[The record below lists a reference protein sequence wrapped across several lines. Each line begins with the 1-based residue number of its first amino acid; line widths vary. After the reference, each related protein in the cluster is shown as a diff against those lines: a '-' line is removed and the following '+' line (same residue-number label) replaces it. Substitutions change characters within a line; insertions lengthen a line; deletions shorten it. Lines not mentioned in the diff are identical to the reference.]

1 MVSARRTKPRAAKPK
16 ATKGAR
22 EQAVAPARDALSLP
36 LIALLA
42 SLGLLVVSVAN
53 ALSRATLTETSLIY
67 WAGLLLIALPIFYKL
82 SSREPSS
89 RQRLVV
95 VLLLGLALYGVKVV
109 HDGIYFTFTDE
120 FVHAYNAG
128 NIAQHHHLYYFNP
141 IIPTT
146 PHYPGLEGATSS
158 LMMLTGMSSYG
169 AGTILVGVARL
180 TFMAALFFLFARLSG
195 SARAAGLGV
204 AIYTGS
210 SNFLYWGAQF
220 SYESLALPL
229 MVVVLMAFVESEA
242 GSLERRTPWTVLI
255 VLGILAIT
263 ITHHLTSYGL
273 ALILIAI
280 AVLYR
285 VMKVERPNPWPLAL
299 LATGA
304 ALGWLL
310 IAARQTVGYLFP
322 VLGDAVEAI
331 LNTASG
337 EAPPRTLFH
346 QASGVAEEVG
356 ATPLP
361 ARALALFAVLI
372 LLVAMVVGIRQVWRR
387 HRGEPLVLLFCAAAV
402 TFFGALVLRFAP
414 AAWETGNRAGEFLF
428 IGLAFVATYGAAEL
442 LGSGPNLQRRRLL
455 FTAALGVVL
464 FGGVISGWPWD
475 VQTSRPLQAAADGN
489 EIDSESLALAKF
501 AGKRIDGGRFAA
513 PEAEAR
519 TLLSPG
525 GQIAFA
531 GQGPDIEDIVN
542 TGQVEPWQLPLLE
555 ENQLPYVVAD
565 RRLASGDSI
574 RGFYFTVPGR
584 YNDGLREK
592 GVVHKFSRLPV
603 ARVWDSGRIVL
614 YDLKDRP

>member
-1 MVSARRTKPRAAKPK
+1 MVSARRAK
-16 ATKGAR
+16 T
-22 EQAVAPARDALSLP
+22 PAGDQDRLSLP

-42 SLGLLVVSVAN
+42 AIGLLIVAVAN
-53 ALSRATLTETSLIY
+53 ALSRATVTETTLFY

-82 SSREPSS
+82 SSKEPSY
-89 RQRLVV
+89 RQRFFL

-120 FVHAYNAG
+120 FVHAYNAQS
-128 NIAQHHHLYYFNP
+128 IAEHHHLYYFNS

-146 PHYPGLEGATSS
+146 AHYPGLEGATSA
-158 LMMLTGMSSYG
+158 LMMLSGMSSYG

-180 TFMAALFFLFARLSG
+180 VFMAALFFLFARLSG
-195 SARAAGLGV
+195 SARGAGLGV
-204 AIYTGS
+204 AIYAGS

-220 SYESLALPL
+220 SYESLSLPL
-229 MVVVLMAFVESEA
+229 MVVVLMAFVERDA
-242 GSLERRTPWTVLI
+242 GPLERRTPWTLLI

-273 ALILIAI
+273 AALFIALAI
-280 AVLYR
+280 LYR

-304 ALGWLL
+304 AVGWLL
-310 IAARQTVGYLFP
+310 IAARQTVSYLFP
-322 VLGDAVEAI
+322 VLGDAVESI
-331 LNTASG
+331 WNTASG
-337 EAPPRTLFH
+337 ESAPRTLFH
-346 QASGVAEEVG
+346 QSSDVAEEVG
-356 ATPLP
+356 VTPTA

-372 LLVAMVVGIRQVWRR
+372 LLAAMVVGIRQVWRR
-387 HRGEPLVLLFCAAAV
+387 YRGEPLVLLFMAAAV
-402 TFFGALVLRFAP
+402 VFFGALGLRFAP

-428 IGLAFVATYGAAEL
+428 IGLAFVAIYGAAAL
-442 LGSGPNLQRRRLL
+442 LRAGPNLRRRRLL

-475 VQTSRPLQAAADGN
+475 VQTARPLQATAEGN

-501 AGKRIDGGRFAA
+501 AGERLDGSRFAA

-519 TLLSPG
+519 PLLNPG
-525 GQIAFA
+525 GQIAFS

-542 TGQVEPWQLPLLE
+542 TEGFQKWQFEVLR
-555 ENQLPYVVAD
+555 ENNLRYVVAD

-592 GVVHKFSRLPV
+592 GVVHKFAQLPV

>member
-1 MVSARRTKPRAAKPK
+1 MVSARRTRAK
-16 ATKGAR
+16 AV
-22 EQAVAPARDALSLP
+22 ERDAPSLP
-36 LIALLA
+36 LIALLS
-42 SLGLLVVSVAN
+42 SLGLLIVSVAN
-53 ALSRATLTETSLIY
+53 ALSRATLTSTSLVY
-67 WAGLLLIALPIFYKL
+67 WVGLLLIALPIFYKL
-82 SSREPSS
+82 SSKGPSY
-89 RQRLVV
+89 RQRLLL

-109 HDGIYFTFTDE
+109 HDGIYYSFTDE
-120 FVHAYNAG
+120 FVHAFNAES
-128 NIAQHHHLYYFNP
+128 IARHHHLYYFNP

-146 PHYPGLEGATSS
+146 ANYPGLEGATSS
-158 LMMLTGMSSYG
+158 LMALTGMTSYG
-169 AGTILVGVARL
+169 AGTILVGAARL

-195 SARAAGLGV
+195 SARGAGLGV

-229 MVVVLMAFVESEA
+229 MVVVLMAFVEREA
-242 GSLERRTPWTVLI
+242 GPPERRTPWTLLI

-273 ALILIAI
+273 ALLLVAL

-285 VMKVERPNPWPLAL
+285 LMKVERPNPWPLAL
-299 LATGA
+299 LALGA
-304 ALGWLL
+304 AVGWLL

-346 QASGVAEEVG
+346 QASDTAEQVG
-356 ATPLP
+356 ATPLA
-361 ARALALFAVLI
+361 ARGLALLAVLVLAI
-372 LLVAMVVGIRQVWRR
+372 GMVVGIRQVWRR
-387 HRGEPLVLLFCAAAV
+387 HRGEPLILLFCAAAV
-402 TFFGALVLRFAP
+402 TFFGALALRFAP

-428 IGLAFVATYGAAEL
+428 IGLAFVVIYGAAEL
-442 LGSGPNLQRRRLL
+442 LRAGPNLQRRRLL
-455 FTAALGVVL
+455 FTAALGIVL
-464 FGGVISGWPWD
+464 FGGVVSGWPWD
-475 VQTSRPLQAAADGN
+475 VQTSRPLQVSADGK

-501 AGKRIDGGRFAA
+501 AGRRLDGGRFAA

-525 GQIAFA
+525 GQVAFS

-542 TGQVEPWQLPLLE
+542 TEAFQDWQFAVLQETHLR
-555 ENQLPYVVAD
+555 YVAAD

-584 YNDGLREK
+584 YNDALREK
-592 GVVHKFSRLPV
+592 GVVHKFSQIPA
-603 ARVWDSGRIVL
+603 ARVWDSGRVVL

>member
-1 MVSARRTKPRAAKPK
+1 MVSARRAKPK
-16 ATKGAR
+16 AG
-22 EQAVAPARDALSLP
+22 QRDAFSLP
-36 LIALLA
+36 LVALLA
-42 SLGLLVVSVAN
+42 ALGLLIVSVAN
-53 ALSRATLTETSLIY
+53 ALSRATLTSTSLVY
-67 WAGLLLIALPIFYKL
+67 WIGLLLIALPIFYKL
-82 SSREPSS
+82 SSKQPSYRE
-89 RQRLVV
+89 RLGM
-95 VLLLGLALYGVKVV
+95 VLLLGLELYGVKDV
-109 HDGIYFTFTDE
+109 HDVIYFNFSDE
-120 FVHAYNAG
+120 FVHAFNAES
-128 NIAQHHHLYYFNP
+128 IVRYHHLYHLNS

-169 AGTILVGVARL
+169 AGTILVGAARL
-180 TFMAALFFLFARLSG
+180 TLMAALFFLFARLSG
-195 SARAAGLGV
+195 SAPCAVLGV

-229 MVVVLMAFVESEA
+229 MVVILMAFVERDA
-242 GSLERRTPWTVLI
+242 GPSERRTPWTVLI

-263 ITHHLTSYGL
+263 INHHLTSYGL
-273 ALILIAI
+273 ALILIAL

-285 VMKVERPNPWPLAL
+285 VMKIKRPNPWPLAL
-299 LATGA
+299 VAAGA
-304 ALGWLL
+304 AARWLL
-310 IAARQTVGYLFP
+310 IAARQTVNYLFP

-356 ATPLP
+356 VTPLP
-361 ARALALFAVLI
+361 ARALALLAVLI

-402 TFFGALVLRFAP
+402 VFFGALTLRFAP

-428 IGLAFVATYGAAEL
+428 IGLAFVAIYGAAEL
-442 LGSGPNLQRRRLL
+442 LRAGPRLQRRRLL
-455 FTAALGVVL
+455 FTAALGIVL

-475 VQTSRPLQAAADGN
+475 VQTSRPLQVSADGN

-501 AGKRIDGGRFAA
+501 AGARLDGSRFAA

-519 TLLSPG
+519 TLLNPG
-525 GQIAFA
+525 GQIAFS

-542 TGQVEPWQLPLLE
+542 SGQIESWQLPLLE
-555 ENQLPYVVAD
+555 ENHLPYVVTD

-584 YNDGLREK
+584 YNDALRER
-592 GVVHKFSRLPV
+592 GVIHKFSRLPV
-603 ARVWDSGRIVL
+603 ARVWDSGRFVV
-614 YDLKDRP
+614 YDLKDQP